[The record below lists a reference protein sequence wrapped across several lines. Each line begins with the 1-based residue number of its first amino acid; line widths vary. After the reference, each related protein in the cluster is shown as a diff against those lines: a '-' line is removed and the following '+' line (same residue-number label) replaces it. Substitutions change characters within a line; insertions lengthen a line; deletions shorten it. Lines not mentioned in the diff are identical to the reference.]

1 MVLGTWVP
9 GRVGRCRI
17 TNAKGGAEKSRPVR
31 VFSIYRGM
39 VSQWKS
45 QKAIVEMTNPPGIDL
60 LATNVEMKDVV
71 RNQIETK
78 EAIPNLRMFEK
89 TGEA

>member
-1 MVLGTWVP
+1 M
-9 GRVGRCRI
+9 
-17 TNAKGGAEKSRPVR
+17 R

-45 QKAIVEMTNPPGIDL
+45 QKAIVEMTNPPVIDL
-60 LATNVEMKDVV
+60 LATNVDMKGVV

-78 EAIPNLRMFEK
+78 EVIPNLRTSEK
-89 TGEA
+89 IGEA

>member
-39 VSQWKS
+39 VSPWKS
-45 QKAIVEMTNPPGIDL
+45 QKVIVETTNPLRIDP
-60 LATNVEMKDVV
+60 LAINVEMKDVLLNRV
-71 RNQIETK
+71 EMKETL
-78 EAIPNLRMFEK
+78 PNLIMFEK
-89 TGEA
+89 IGEA